1 MYVIITHTGNFFIR
15 LTVWVFSRKKLWLFM
30 ALDTKIIM
38 LLLGLK
44 KVQLTPDNSNLA
56 LTRN

>member
-1 MYVIITHTGNFFIR
+1 
-15 LTVWVFSRKKLWLFM
+15 M